1 MATRKKLVPLRP
13 IALLILLALD
23 TTEAL
28 VLHGQPPSSLNTRQ
42 VIMRAEEAAT
52 LEPYTGNGAIPV
64 ATSWQLLSTDLP
76 LQYKP
81 TASYTT
87 IRLTLK
93 DNKASNINQPLIYN
107 LTVLGL
113 ADVASL
119 AVTTNGN
126 KGFPRSGQENST
138 FATSYLPSNLQFV
151 MTTSHHLPVYAVVDV
166 LRGIQ
171 ELTHYLFFLELVFEV
186 FSDINPISSPIATGC
201 LAFHCGSHIETMQ
214 TRGLEY
220 VNSSAGNVSS
230 PPSRQLQSSIA
241 PIQLTTF
248 DEIETVAVT
257 YHDLKNPLPIYDQN
271 FADIATRMLADIT
284 NRMIADPGDGLLPFF
299 GTSKR
304 RFLRYVD
311 TWGSK
316 LAISLFPMNL
326 LGTNFTLSQAAM
338 ALKTTQYNMSNGPM
352 VESKLEIMVDGS
364 MVGWGCLSYANA
376 SAWRCLMP
384 TPR

>member
-1 MATRKKLVPLRP
+1 MGTLCNFSQEHANC
-13 IALLILLALD
+13 
-23 TTEAL
+23 
-28 VLHGQPPSSLNTRQ
+28 LHS
-42 VIMRAEEAAT
+42 
-52 LEPYTGNGAIPV
+52 PV

-81 TASYTT
+81 TASHTT

-113 ADVASL
+113 ADVANL

-126 KGFPRSGQENST
+126 KDFPRSGQENST

-151 MTTSHHLPVYAVVDV
+151 MTTSDHLPVYAVVDV

-186 FSDINPISSPIATGC
+186 FSDISSISSPIATGY
-201 LAFHCGSHIETMQ
+201 LAFHYGSQIETVQ

-220 VNSSAGNVSS
+220 INSSAGNISS

-284 NRMIADPGDGLLPFF
+284 NRITANPGDGLLPFF

-316 LAISLFPMNL
+316 LAISLFPMNR

-338 ALKTTQYNMSNGPM
+338 ALKTRQYNMSNGPM